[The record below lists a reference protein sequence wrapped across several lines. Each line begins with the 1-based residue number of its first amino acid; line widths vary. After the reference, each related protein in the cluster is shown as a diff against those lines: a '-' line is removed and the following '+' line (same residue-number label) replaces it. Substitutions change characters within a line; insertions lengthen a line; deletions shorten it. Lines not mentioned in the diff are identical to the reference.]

1 MPKKYTLDFI
11 PEEAKQESF
20 RQGFHR
26 KTEQILN
33 FPTFLIF
40 QTRKFRPWA
49 RVRKFEIISRILDF
63 PTLCCY
69 RCLCLENKIAGNTF
83 FSFFTLFFY
92 IPCLRLYQEN
102 FGKPEYSKLPET
114 YALYFSGLKEFNTD
128 IQAVQFYKENFE
140 NPELSKF
147 PEKYALKVGPKEPN
161 IDIEA
166 AQFYMNLF
174 GNPQYVKLPEKYA
187 LDVGPKEHI
196 VDIDVSQ
203 LYKKNYGNP
212 PYFELPQQYAF
223 GFIPEEAEIE
233 KKNNNVPK

>member
-1 MPKKYTLDFI
+1 MLWTLFRKKQNKDHLGRVFY
-11 PEEAKQESF
+11 
-20 RQGFHR
+20 R

-40 QTRKFRPWA
+40 QTRKFRPLFGKKQW
-49 RVRKFEIISRILDF
+49 EIHFFF
-63 PTLCCY
+63 P
-69 RCLCLENKIAGNTF
+69 
-83 FSFFTLFFY
+83 FFTLFFY
-92 IPCLRLYQEN
+92 TPCLRLYQKN
-102 FGKPEYSKLPET
+102 FGKPQYSKLPET
-114 YALYFSGLKEFNTD
+114 YALYFSGTKEFNTD
-128 IQAVQFYKENFE
+128 MQAVQFYKENFE

-147 PEKYALKVGPKEPN
+147 PENYALKVGPKEPN

-212 PYFELPQQYAF
+212 QYFELPQQYAF
-223 GFIPEEAEIE
+223 GFIPEEAELE